1 MRELKL
7 VCLGS
12 SVAAWILVIY
22 FLLSFSVLLLGAISW
37 VLTTADQVAMVS
49 CQSSWL
55 HPKCEIA
62 CAYSLWPG
70 RYVFPTTCSYRS
82 ARSNITI
89 EPEWTIDG
97 VYDLPRLLEK
107 ESTECMSQNADFRA
121 IGYET
126 LLMSPEEKDAVM
138 AAHSELCSAFGNMA
152 RDLRQYYADVNIFSE
167 SILQQPNIA
176 NAGAESPSA
185 TNSEVQD
192 MDDETV
198 SSFISYWKHEYN
210 LLVTLGIAFADDID
224 RDRQVLNI
232 IHTRGSEAREQAA
245 GARHDVTNKWPLI
258 RRVCN
263 DVGLLPS
270 EPPEIWRYHDTLEVL
285 DPWLAA
291 TSTQE
296 SLLARVWSNV
306 TAIHEDLDAQVAA
319 HFSAAAL
326 SFFGPAAALS
336 VDSWLME
343 IRETAQRTYHR
354 SSLRESCKRMCHL

>member
-1 MRELKL
+1 MRELKR

-22 FLLSFSVLLLGAISW
+22 FLLSFSVLLLGAMSW

-49 CQSSWL
+49 CQSAWL
-55 HPKCEIA
+55 HPKCELA

-126 LLMSPEEKDAVM
+126 LLMSPDEKDAVM
-138 AAHSELCSAFGNMA
+138 AAYSELCSAFGNIA
-152 RDLRQYYADVNIFSE
+152 RDLRQYYADVNISSE
-167 SILQQPNIA
+167 SILQQPNTA
-176 NAGAESPSA
+176 NAGAESRSA
-185 TNSEVQD
+185 TTPASRRYPVVQD
-192 MDDETV
+192 MDDKSV

-210 LLVTLGIAFADDID
+210 LLVTLGIAFAGDID

-232 IHTRGSEAREQAA
+232 LRTRVSESREKAA
-245 GARHDVTNKWPLI
+245 GARHDVMNQWPFI

-263 DVGLLPS
+263 DVGLFPS
-270 EPPEIWRYHDTLEVL
+270 EPPEIWRYHDTVEVL
-285 DPWLAA
+285 DPWLTA

-306 TAIHEDLDAQVAA
+306 TAIHEDLDAQMAA
-319 HFSAAAL
+319 RFSAEAL

-343 IRETAQRTYHR
+343 IRETA
-354 SSLRESCKRMCHL
+354 REPVVDQV